1 MDAFELLLRATDRE
15 LNPEMDVND
24 CITLGKPKLAF
35 DYRDHMTSTMLGKTT
50 AHVASSPEP
59 HN

>member
-15 LNPEMDVND
+15 LNPEIEVND
-24 CITLGKPKLAF
+24 SITLGKPKLAF
-35 DYRDHMTSTMLGKTT
+35 DYRDHMASTMLGEATT
-50 AHVASSPEP
+50 HVASSPEP